1 MTDGRDTRDATA
13 PVSRRGRSIGHYL
26 GALILVSVLPLL
38 ALLAYTV
45 IATSYAEA
53 ERAEAQARQ
62 MARAIAD
69 AMDIESMAMEFSF
82 RFLELRDAAK
92 SLEMGAISDITLKAE
107 YGTVVVRVL
116 SPEYFV
122 AIILGDGS
130 NMGKSRWLLRSNANA
145 LNSDLIDG

>member
-1 MTDGRDTRDATA
+1 MSKPMLETLQKIVENAPGSKGAILMGFDG
-13 PVSRRGRSIGHYL
+13 
-26 GALILVSVLPLL
+26 
-38 ALLAYTV
+38 
-45 IATSYAEA
+45 IAVEQFVRPEY
-53 ERAEAQARQ
+53 
-62 MARAIAD
+62 AD

-116 SPEYFV
+116 SVEYFV

-145 LNSDLIDG
+145 LNSDLVDG